1 MSAEV
6 LERNLEHLRVEFA
19 HAETPDLPKHV
30 RLRNAVLSAIRKGHF
45 RPGDQLPPEQE
56 LSRAVGV
63 SLGTVQ
69 RALTRLAADRALTRE
84 HGRGTFIARS
94 ELPVEELWQF
104 RFVERLGEAPL
115 PVSVEFVDRRLLRG
129 PGPWADALGLDEKGY
144 FELTRKL
151 TVNGDFRCLSRLYAR
166 LGRFPKIMKL
176 PQSKMTGN
184 LKRVLADEFDVPTL
198 SLDQFI
204 LPCTLDDEVCASLQ
218 IDRGSSGMA
227 VNAIG
232 RSIGQ
237 EIITFQ
243 SMFVPAGGYFLE
255 ISPSGNRAPG
265 GPSER
270 RSN

>member
-1 MSAEV
+1 
-6 LERNLEHLRVEFA
+6 
-19 HAETPDLPKHV
+19 
-30 RLRNAVLSAIRKGHF
+30 
-45 RPGDQLPPEQE
+45 
-56 LSRAVGV
+56 
-63 SLGTVQ
+63 
-69 RALTRLAADRALTRE
+69 
-84 HGRGTFIARS
+84 
-94 ELPVEELWQF
+94 
-104 RFVERLGEAPL
+104 
-115 PVSVEFVDRRLLRG
+115 VEFVDRRLLRG
-129 PGPWADALGLDEKGY
+129 PGPWVDALGPDEKGY

-204 LPCTLDDEVCASLQ
+204 LPCTLDNEVCASLQ
-218 IDRGSSGMA
+218 IDSGSSGMV

-243 SMFVPAGGYFLE
+243 SLFVPAGGYFLE

-265 GPSER
+265 GRHER